1 MRLWK
6 GSPKVLRIRR
16 RNNKISF
23 RIAVITLLT
32 AVLCIFGLI
41 RFMYNTLKIQESYTR
56 IIEEDYANVSHMQGI
71 SRNMQQHQILVM
83 SYMVE
88 DDVDMRSGYEQR
100 ALDLKEDVMKSI
112 IPFGTSL
119 KGTKYESFYHDIYSG
134 LIVYFNNIDI
144 VFKFRNRGDV
154 ATAYHFMSS
163 SLQENLTRVNDN
175 MDLLNL
181 ILEGDMEKAKIQID
195 RRSMSSRRESALIL
209 ILVVVSAIS
218 SIFLCTRISDQATGT
233 DLLTGTANFAHLIDF
248 GQKLQKNGKLAQY
261 SGIAISIRNF
271 KFINQEYGS
280 NAGDRVLQQYAEK
293 LSALLGQGELLARN
307 GGDNFIMLIKQS
319 EVRKVLEKVGQVEV
333 ELPDDA
339 GKITLHSRCGVY
351 DVKEDD
357 EDINRVVDACNLAL
371 ADARKRGNVDQVWFE
386 NTLIGELVERKEVL
400 ERYQDGL
407 KKEEFIVYYQPKVD
421 MRDNRLCGGEALV
434 RWSRDGVIIPPYE
447 FIPVLEE
454 EGVVTGLDYYVLE
467 RVCRDIKN
475 WIGEGM
481 EPVRIS
487 TNFSKLHLKNPD
499 FASRILGIVDRYGLD
514 GRHIEIELTESSGYE
529 DFEALQQ
536 FVNAM
541 KERGIST
548 SIDDFGTGYSSLS
561 LLKDLDA
568 DVVKLD
574 RSFLFG
580 LEGGDK
586 LTAKLIANIVRMIG
600 DLNRKVIC
608 EGVETKEHVD
618 FLTGVGCYLAQG
630 FLYDKPL
637 RREIFEERLKDPVYK
652 L

>member
-1 MRLWK
+1 M
-6 GSPKVLRIRR
+6 RIRR
-16 RNNKISF
+16 RNNKISV
-23 RIAVITLLT
+23 RIAVITLIT
-32 AVLCIFGLI
+32 ALLCILGLV
-41 RFMYNTLKIQESYTR
+41 RFMLNTLKIQEAYTQ
-56 IIEEDYANVSHMQGI
+56 ITEEDYANVSYMQGI

-83 SYMVE
+83 SHLIEE
-88 DDVDMRSGYEQR
+88 DERTRSIYEEH
-100 ALDLKEDVMKSI
+100 AEGLKEDMMNSI
-112 IPFGTSL
+112 ISFGANL

-134 LIVYFNNIDI
+134 LVVYFNNIDI
-144 VFKFRNRGDV
+144 VFGFRNRGDV

-163 SLQENLTRVNDN
+163 SLQDNVTRVNDN

-181 ILEGDMEKAKIQID
+181 ILEGDMEKAKVQID
-195 RRSMSSRRESALIL
+195 KSSTASRRESTVIL
-209 ILVVVSAIS
+209 IVVIVSAVV
-218 SIFLCTRISDQATGT
+218 SIFLCTKISDEATGT
-233 DLLTGTANFAHLIDF
+233 DLLTGTANFASLIKS
-248 GQKLQKNGKLAQY
+248 GQKLQKSGKLSQY
-261 SGIAISIRNF
+261 SGIAVSIRNF

-293 LSALLGQGELLARN
+293 LSSMLGPGELLARN

-319 EVRKVLEKVGQVEV
+319 EVRKVLEKLSSVEV
-333 ELPDDA
+333 ELPEDG
-339 GKITLHSRCGVY
+339 GKITLLSRCGVY

-386 NTLIGELVERKEVL
+386 NALIGELVERKEIL
-400 ERYQDGL
+400 ERYQEGL
-407 KKEEFIVYYQPKVD
+407 KKKEFIVYYQPKVD
-421 MRDNRLCGGEALV
+421 MRDNRICGGEALV
-434 RWSRDGVIIPPYE
+434 RWLRDGVIVPPYE
-447 FIPVLEE
+447 FVPVLEE
-454 EGVVTGLDYYVLE
+454 EGSITALDYYVLE
-467 RVCRDIKN
+467 RVCHDIKS
-475 WIGEGM
+475 WMEAGI
-481 EPVRIS
+481 EPVKIS
-487 TNFSKLHLKNPD
+487 SNFSKLHLKNPA
-499 FASRILGIVDRYGLD
+499 FASRILGIVDRNGID
-514 GRHIEIELTESSGYE
+514 GKYIEIELTESSGYE
-529 DFEALQQ
+529 DFDALKN

-586 LTAKLIANIVRMIG
+586 LTSKLIANIVRMIG

-608 EGVETKEHVD
+608 EGVETKEHVE

-637 RREIFEERLKDPVYK
+637 HHEKFEERLKDPVYK